1 MIGFDSEASRMR
13 SARSYGNVKSVK
25 ESHDECPNTYHRKG
39 TDAVQP
45 RLATP
50 ASPAIPHSKSTYFDK
65 YQPYQL
71 DPALTPSLRSSRS
84 KSDRN
89 LRKPRTR
96 DKDRAAQSTSIGPP
110 QPDPKSSIDTQQH
123 VDLPNKGD
131 DSYVQASGPVQP
143 VSDRPTVSIP
153 ASQQP
158 RSAPSVEAWRR
169 MAAQRQPS
177 FQASSAAPMSR
188 HKSQHDL
195 GRGKISDRAMEIG
208 LPRGGAATAAP
219 PAEIPRHVSLG
230 SSHTAPRMCQ
240 DRLPSS
246 SSINA
251 ISSSLQPADSGVDRQ
266 TRTSHS
272 ARQLTD
278 VHPAGQLD
286 APLVTASGGI
296 KPRRTTEWSANS
308 LTLDSNAEDLRQKNS
323 GPSHRAHQ
331 TAEDLI
337 RTDRK
342 AIRVALSKMALPAD
356 EPELRAEK
364 DERKAA
370 RSRPG
375 LAPQKTLRLDSDDTS
390 LQRNASVDCKSLS
403 NVQSPELDLGIPDLK
418 LANAYQLQPP
428 DTPEQFT
435 SQLQAIH
442 IDDEEYN
449 SDESLDSVTR
459 EVQRTLQGSESKHL
473 APSRSSTTNSA
484 RVPRLAHATSFP
496 SRPTQVLISGSHSIE
511 GSHLSQS
518 SSVLRSDKSA
528 GGRNHQTASDKQKP
542 MPSPA
547 VPRLRERSVSL
558 KQTSAAKTSTEI
570 ASRRMDPTEAFV
582 RSPRLT
588 RIFVLARGHNAGLR
602 VSVAD
607 VGAPSGHP
615 VVVYLGLGAVRY
627 LIGLYDE
634 VAALLGLRLICIDRW
649 GMGRTDDVPSER
661 RGLLQWSSVV
671 TEVMDA
677 LHVGRFSILAHSA
690 GAPYAMATAVLES
703 ERVAGPIY
711 LLAPWVSA
719 DMESGYKWL
728 RYIPEQVIRT
738 AQAAEWRMASWKY
751 GRDDGNGVAKP
762 PSPWH
767 EESAGLPSS
776 AASSLYDPVENKT
789 TPVALPSPITGRVEA
804 YDRPSTPPKGL
815 KASFLGGLSG
825 LASPILSA
833 KRRSAS
839 TMKVERREP
848 LASSLKRRA
857 STKDLLDVA
866 KTATEATDY
875 RSLDGWSFLD
885 VDSGVL
891 AWDEHLSNNSKRT
904 SSMRRSSGDSARTS
918 QQAARDVRPSQQPRE
933 AARRTAGKD
942 SGSMSKLHHDDG
954 TRAAQNTVDSVSL
967 GSEHKLHSSDLGL
980 ALLRASHA
988 ESLRSGSTAD
998 LTSILGGRSS
1008 RPWGFNYKDVH
1019 KPIRIWH
1026 GERDERIGLAGTL
1039 WMERECLQCTVKI
1052 VKGANHSLMTNT
1064 PVILE
1069 VLER

>member
-1 MIGFDSEASRMR
+1 MAGADSER
-13 SARSYGNVKSVK
+13 SQVRAARSYGNVKTVK
-25 ESHDECPNTYHRKG
+25 ESHEEFPGMYHRKG

-50 ASPAIPHSKSTYFDK
+50 ASSAIPHSKSTYFDK

-71 DPALTPSLRSSRS
+71 DPALTPSLKSSRS
-84 KSDRN
+84 KSERN
-89 LRKPRTR
+89 LRRTRTR
-96 DKDRAAQSTSIGPP
+96 DKDRAAQPTSVGPP
-110 QPDPKSSIDTQQH
+110 QPDAKSSIDRQQH
-123 VDLPNKGD
+123 LDSPNKGD
-131 DSYVQASGPVQP
+131 DSYVQSSGPVQP
-143 VSDRPTVSIP
+143 VSDRPTVSMP

-169 MAAQRQPS
+169 MAAQRQS
-177 FQASSAAPMSR
+177 SVQAGSPAPMSR

-195 GRGKISDRAMEIG
+195 GRATISDRAGRAVTG
-208 LPRGGAATAAP
+208 LPRRGAGIAAP
-219 PAEIPRHVSLG
+219 PADVSQPVSFR
-230 SSHTAPRMCQ
+230 SSHTTRRTSQ
-240 DRLPSS
+240 DRGPSS

-251 ISSSLQPADSGVDRQ
+251 SSSQLKPADCVDRQ
-266 TRTSHS
+266 ARTSHS
-272 ARQLTD
+272 AKQ
-278 VHPAGQLD
+278 PAHAYPAAQLD
-286 APLVTASGGI
+286 APLITASEGT
-296 KPRRTTEWSANS
+296 KPRRTAEWDDDR
-308 LTLDSNAEDLRQKNS
+308 LTIDSNGEALKQKNS
-323 GPSHRAHQ
+323 GSSHRAHRI
-331 TAEDLI
+331 AEDLI
-337 RTDRK
+337 RTDRN
-342 AIRVALSKMALPAD
+342 AIRAALSKMALPAD
-356 EPELRAEK
+356 EAELRAEP
-364 DERKAA
+364 DEGSDAP
-370 RSRPG
+370 SQPG
-375 LAPQKTLRLDSDDTS
+375 SSPTKMLRLNSEDTS
-390 LQRNASVDCKSLS
+390 SQRNGSVEFKSLS
-403 NVQSPELDLGIPDLK
+403 KVQSPELDLGIPDLR

-442 IDDEEYN
+442 IDDDEYN

-459 EVQRTLQGSESKHL
+459 EVQRTLQGSESMPM
-473 APSRSSTTNSA
+473 APSRSSTTINA

-496 SRPTQVLISGSHSIE
+496 SRPTQVLISGSHSIN

-518 SSVLRSDKSA
+518 SSVLRSDSGA
-528 GGRNHQTASDKQKP
+528 GGRHHHTVSDKQKP
-542 MPSPA
+542 MSAPA
-547 VPRLRERSVSL
+547 IPRFRERSVSL
-558 KQTSAAKTSTEI
+558 KQTSAVKTSTEI
-570 ASRRMDPTEAFV
+570 ASRKMDPTEAFV

-588 RIFVLARGHNAGLR
+588 RIFVLARGHNSGLR

-615 VVVYLGLGAVRY
+615 VVVYLGLGAARY

-671 TEVMDA
+671 TEVMDS

-690 GAPYAMATAVLES
+690 GAPYAMATAVMES
-703 ERVAGPIY
+703 ERIAGPIY

-751 GRDDGNGVAKP
+751 GRDDGNGAAKP
-762 PSPWH
+762 PSPGH
-767 EESAGLPSS
+767 EEFAGLPPS
-776 AASSLYDPVENKT
+776 AASSLSDPVENKT

-848 LASSLKRRA
+848 LGSSLKRRA
-857 STKDLLDVA
+857 STKDFLDVA
-866 KTATEATDY
+866 KTATEPADY
-875 RSLDGWSFLD
+875 RSLDRWSFLD

-904 SSMRRSSGDSARTS
+904 SSLRRSSGDSARTS
-918 QQAARDVRPSQQPRE
+918 HQAARDVRPSQPRE
-933 AARRTAGKD
+933 ATRRTAGKD
-942 SGSMSKLHHDDG
+942 SGSMSKLHHDV
-954 TRAAQNTVDSVSL
+954 RSKAAQDTVDSVSL
-967 GSEHKLHSSDLGL
+967 GSEHKLHSSDLGV

-1039 WMERECLQCTVKI
+1039 WMERECLQCTVKV

-1064 PVILE
+1064 PVVLE